1 MLVSIGLGSRSEVVI
16 HLCSCL
22 LSLVSVLEVQSGS
35 QQAWAAVELME
46 GDPSCRRFYMPLGA
60 LNQT

>member
-1 MLVSIGLGSRSEVVI
+1 MVI